1 MTGMCKW
8 VKQAVLPT
16 HTYQQVGKTQ
26 GQKGQN
32 ITIMLYKLAI
42 SGQNDSI
49 NVIFMRYTPKN
60 AKTKHPPSQTSFMR
74 GKPRTNVMVRG
85 KPRTCLLVLGKP
97 LFTLGGVL

>member
-1 MTGMCKW
+1 MTGMCKR

-32 ITIMLYKLAI
+32 ITKMLYKLAI

-60 AKTKHPPSQTSFMR
+60 AKTKHPPSQTLAQHLSSGAGALMR
-74 GKPRTNVMVRG
+74 G
-85 KPRTCLLVLGKP
+85 
-97 LFTLGGVL
+97 F